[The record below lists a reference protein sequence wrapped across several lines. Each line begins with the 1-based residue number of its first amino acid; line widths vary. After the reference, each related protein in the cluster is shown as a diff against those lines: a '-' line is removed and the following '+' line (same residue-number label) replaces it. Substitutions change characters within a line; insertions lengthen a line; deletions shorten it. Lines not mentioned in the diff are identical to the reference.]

1 MSEFLKRQLMSL
13 QNQAGADG
21 GEGGSGGQGSTTINF
36 EDPAIKAQLDQY
48 VEQHV
53 SGLKA
58 KNNELLGKNRS
69 LSDELTNFKSQFEGL
84 DIDAVKGLLQKAGQD
99 EETKLL
105 AEGKIEE
112 VIQKRTEK
120 MREEH
125 DKVLKAEKERAD
137 KAEAYAEKFKKS
149 VVQSQIVQAAI
160 ELEALPE
167 ATPDIAFLA
176 QTKFALDENGKAVA
190 VDENGDVVIGKD
202 GKNPLTP
209 KEWIEDIRESK
220 PYFFPKPNGAGGQG
234 GNNSG
239 GKNTIKRSEFD
250 AMSPT
255 EKANYIRK
263 GGNVID

>member
-1 MSEFLKRQLMSL
+1 MPDEIKVDLE
-13 QNQAGADG
+13 NP
-21 GEGGSGGQGSTTINF
+21 E
-36 EDPAIKAQLDQY
+36 IKAAIQDA
-48 VEQHV
+48 V
-53 SGLKA
+53 
-58 KNNELLGKNRS
+58 
-69 LSDELTNFKSQFEGL
+69 DE
-84 DIDAVKGLLQKAGQD
+84 AVKGLKDKNAELIKDKKELKDELGSLKSKVEGLDLDAIKVLLDKSNQD
-99 EETKLL
+99 EESKLI

-202 GKNPLTP
+202 GQTPMTP
-209 KEWIEDIRESK
+209 KEWVESLREQK
-220 PYFFPKPNGAGGQG
+220 PY
-234 GNNSG
+234 
-239 GKNTIKRSEFD
+239 
-250 AMSPT
+250 
-255 EKANYIRK
+255 Y
-263 GGNVID
+263 

>member
-1 MSEFLKRQLMSL
+1 MPDEIKVDLE
-13 QNQAGADG
+13 NP
-21 GEGGSGGQGSTTINF
+21 E
-36 EDPAIKAQLDQY
+36 IKAAIQDA
-48 VEQHV
+48 V
-53 SGLKA
+53 
-58 KNNELLGKNRS
+58 
-69 LSDELTNFKSQFEGL
+69 DE
-84 DIDAVKGLLQKAGQD
+84 AVKGLKDKNAELIKDKKELKDELGSLKSKVEGLDLDAIKVLLDKSNQD
-99 EETKLL
+99 EESKLI

-202 GKNPLTP
+202 GQTPMTP
-209 KEWIEDIRESK
+209 KEWVESLREQK
-220 PYFFPKPNGAGGQG
+220 PYYWPKPNGMGAPG
-234 GNNSG
+234 
-239 GKNTIKRSEFD
+239 
-250 AMSPT
+250 
-255 EKANYIRK
+255 
-263 GGNVID
+263 

>member
-1 MSEFLKRQLMSL
+1 MPDEIKVDLE
-13 QNQAGADG
+13 NP
-21 GEGGSGGQGSTTINF
+21 E
-36 EDPAIKAQLDQY
+36 IKAAIQDA
-48 VEQHV
+48 V
-53 SGLKA
+53 
-58 KNNELLGKNRS
+58 
-69 LSDELTNFKSQFEGL
+69 DE
-84 DIDAVKGLLQKAGQD
+84 AVKGLKDKNAELIKDKKELKDELGSLKSKVEGLDLDAIKVLLDKSNQD
-99 EETKLL
+99 EESKLI

-190 VDENGDVVIGKD
+190 VDENGEVVIGKD
-202 GKNPLTP
+202 GQTALSP
-209 KEWIEDIRESK
+209 KEWVESLREQK
-220 PYFFPKPNGAGGQG
+220 PYF
-234 GNNSG
+234 
-239 GKNTIKRSEFD
+239 
-250 AMSPT
+250 
-255 EKANYIRK
+255 
-263 GGNVID
+263 

>member
-1 MSEFLKRQLMSL
+1 MPDEIKVDLE
-13 QNQAGADG
+13 NP
-21 GEGGSGGQGSTTINF
+21 E
-36 EDPAIKAQLDQY
+36 IKAAIQDA
-48 VEQHV
+48 V
-53 SGLKA
+53 
-58 KNNELLGKNRS
+58 
-69 LSDELTNFKSQFEGL
+69 DE
-84 DIDAVKGLLQKAGQD
+84 AVKGLKDKNAELIKDKKELKDELGSLKSKVEGLDLDAIKVLLDKSNQD
-99 EETKLL
+99 EESKLI

-190 VDENGDVVIGKD
+190 VDENGEVVIGKD
-202 GKNPLTP
+202 GQTPMTP
-209 KEWIEDIRESK
+209 KEWVESLREQK
-220 PYFFPKPNGAGGQG
+220 PYYWPKPNGMGA
-234 GNNSG
+234 SG
-239 GKNTIKRSEFD
+239 S
-250 AMSPT
+250 
-255 EKANYIRK
+255 
-263 GGNVID
+263 